1 MFDNLI
7 ESRAAKQRRTGGMAF
22 SAVLHA
28 ALISGAVYGT
38 LQAKEQL
45 EKPKQEQVEFVE
57 MKKKDEPPPPKEEKP
72 PPPPDV
78 VVKAPPPK
86 GFQVLTA
93 PIKIPDVLPD
103 IDLSKK
109 VTNEEDFSGKGVA
122 GGIAKGVVG
131 GTPQPVSDQPY
142 FEFQVEKQVAP
153 VPNNPPPRYP
163 DMLRSANVEGEVLAQ
178 FVVDTTGRVDMS
190 QFKVLKS
197 SHDLFTAAVRQHR
210 H

>member
-7 ESRAAKQRRTGGMAF
+7 ESRAAKQRRAGGMIF
-22 SAVLHA
+22 SAVLHVVVITA
-28 ALISGAVYGT
+28 AIYGT
-38 LQAKEQL
+38 LQAKDAI
-45 EKPKQEQVEFVE
+45 EKPKAEKVEFVE

-78 VVKAPPPK
+78 VMKAPPPK

-109 VTNEEDFSGKGVA
+109 VTNEEDFSGKGTA

-142 FEFQVEKQVAP
+142 FEFQVEKQVAALP
-153 VPNNPPPRYP
+153 DNPRPRYP
-163 DMLRSANVEGEVLAQ
+163 DMLRSANV
-178 FVVDTTGRVDMS
+178 
-190 QFKVLKS
+190 
-197 SHDLFTAAVRQHR
+197 
-210 H
+210 